1 MQLRALKYERM
12 KLRHILFGIDPKYK
26 KKKEYKEDESDLEDD
41 WIAQYEDSLK
51 EKDTDRIKKKFAKD
65 NEDAKEKGEKPKPE
79 SELDS
84 MIEEVEEEYNR
95 LKKERGTG
103 KATLKR
109 GRAIE
114 KIEESIEK
122 LNERIKTHKLQ
133 MVDREEGKEVA
144 LGTSKINYLDPR

>member
-1 MQLRALKYERM
+1 M
-12 KLRHILFGIDPKYK
+12 KLRHVLFGMDVKYK

-51 EKDTDRIKKKFAKD
+51 EKDIEKAKKRFAKD
-65 NEDAKEKGEKPKPE
+65 NEEAKENGDKPKPE
-79 SELDS
+79 SDLEAI
-84 MIEEVEEEYNR
+84 IEEIEEEYKR
-95 LKKERGTG
+95 LKEERGTG

-109 GRAIE
+109 AKAEE

-122 LNERIKTHKLQ
+122 LDERIKTHKLQ
-133 MVDREEGKEVA
+133 IVDREEGKEVA